1 MTMVILY
8 FLVFI
13 YDFFKFDYLLS
24 KRSKAAS
31 RASST
36 VSIASEIAVIC
47 VVRSAISVVLQVTE
61 LLTPEISAANVAM
74 VLEDGDS
81 AASELTKK
89 QIKDSIDMS
98 TERRRDCC
106 QDSGLSL
113 SLIG

>member
-1 MTMVILY
+1 MI
-8 FLVFI
+8 
-13 YDFFKFDYLLS
+13 FFKFDYLLS

-89 QIKDSIDMS
+89 QIKDSILRY
-98 TERRRDCC
+98 EHGEEEGLL
-106 QDSGLSL
+106 SGLSL